1 MTFKIFRNAF
11 LIGICVLLACGA
23 LFFGV
28 MFSYYESQAFDKL
41 AIEADYIAH
50 AVQSIGPAYLD
61 TLTGSDRITLIDA
74 DGTVLF
80 DNAADAQSL
89 PSHLDREEIVQARQS
104 GVGKSSRYSQTLL
117 ERNHYYALLLSD
129 GSVLRVA
136 CTQTSVAAMLLML
149 LTPFLWVTLLI
160 LILCGV
166 MTFRLAKQITKPI
179 NAIDLDHP
187 EIDKTYSELRPL
199 IDRINQQNRTIR
211 EQMNELR
218 LRQREFSAI
227 TENMREGFLLVD
239 SKAAILSSN
248 HSAMHLLQLDGDS
261 PGGNLYQSCRRDEI
275 LRVVDTALS
284 GSHDELL
291 LAADESSWQ
300 VVANPVISSGQVVG
314 AVVIFIDVTER
325 EQREVLRREFSANVS
340 HELKTP
346 LTSISG
352 FAELMKEGLVPVE
365 KMREF
370 SGDIYRES
378 RRLIDLIDDIIKL
391 SRLDENSSLFT
402 RETTDLYQLAEQALD
417 HLRAAA
423 EKQQVTLSLT
433 GQHAEIEGV
442 PHLLSEMIYNLCD
455 NAIKYNV
462 PGGKVT
468 VSICK
473 TGTQTVLSVCDTGIG
488 IPYAHQGR
496 VFERFYRVDKSHSK
510 EVGGTGLGL
519 SIVKHAAQYHGARL
533 ELKSEPGKGSTFAV
547 IF

>member
-11 LIGICVLLACGA
+11 LIAICVLLSCSA

-28 MFSYYESQAFDKL
+28 MYSSYEAQAFDKL
-41 AIEADYIAH
+41 TIEAELISH
-50 AVQSIGPAYLD
+50 AVEQSGPSYLQ
-61 TLTGSDRITLIDA
+61 TLDADDRITLIDQTGA
-74 DGTVLF
+74 VVF
-80 DNAADAQSL
+80 DNAADAQTL
-89 PSHLDREEIVQARQS
+89 QNHLEREEIAAARNTGS
-104 GVGKSSRYSQTLL
+104 GKSSRYSQTLL
-117 ERNHYYALLLSD
+117 QKNHYYAVLLQD
-129 GSVLRVA
+129 GSVLRVS

-160 LILCGV
+160 IILCGL

-187 EIDKTYSELRPL
+187 DASGTYAELHPL

-211 EQMNELR
+211 EQMSELR

-227 TENMREGFLLVD
+227 TENMREGFLMVD
-239 SKAAILSSN
+239 SKGAILSGN
-248 HSAMHLLQLDGDS
+248 HSAMRFLQLDDDAVRA
-261 PGGNLYQSCRRDEI
+261 NLYTSCRRDEL
-275 LRVVDTALS
+275 LRVADTALR
-284 GSHDELL
+284 GSRGELL
-291 LAADESSWQ
+291 VRTPEGTWQ

-314 AVVIFIDVTER
+314 AVMLLIDVTER
-325 EQREVLRREFSANVS
+325 EQREALRREFSANVS

-352 FAELMKEGLVPVE
+352 FAELMMQGLVPDE

-370 SGDIYRES
+370 SGDIYNES

-391 SRLDENSSLFT
+391 SRLDEGSSPFP
-402 RETTDLYQLAEQALD
+402 REAVDLYALAEKVIQQLSP
-417 HLRAAA
+417 AAK
-423 EKQQVTLSLT
+423 KQDVTLCLT
-433 GQHAEIEGV
+433 GQHAALSGV

-468 VSICK
+468 VSICR
-473 TGTQTVLSVCDTGIG
+473 TGQQTVLSVSDTGIG
-488 IPYAHQGR
+488 IPYAHQDR
-496 VFERFYRVDKSHSK
+496 IFERFYRVDKSHSK

-519 SIVKHAAQYHGARL
+519 SIVKHAAQLHGARL